1 MHYGKSQ
8 AIGDKS
14 IFIID
19 TAMSVVDGRLYYEYC
34 NKGDS
39 TTSFLRAVDVATGNV
54 LWDHRMRESEGMS
67 WFVDERHLMLCDQ
80 VLDARTGEC
89 LFDFH
94 AVPGMQ
100 ARHWPVPVELDAHR
114 WLVAMEE
121 SSPEGRYLLLDRRT
135 WQGSTLAL
143 GLQGAFVLEGAVY
156 GWIVHPERSEL
167 RRWHETDGH
176 TEHVL
181 WVDSARDLYSP
192 AIAGAWAV
200 FGPGSR
206 DHVDID
212 APWLRIHPCSGEVLA
227 ITPPVQPDDERRHVH
242 AQRAAHR
249 DGVVYF
255 CFARQG
261 MYGYDI
267 RSNRFGPC
275 LSPTHVSAPQ
285 CHAGVLYGIQDR
297 HEDGMERAY
306 LVAVDPDTGAPLWET
321 PCSSRNYRHLSVSEC
336 GVFLGIAGG
345 KIQHLPPAGRRRST
359 PTAEPAKRAKRAE
372 SAKSAKAATGPVRTV
387 PPESPYAHM
396 LDDMPTLL
404 DALQARACA
413 QSPNS
418 TLTAVAV
425 SKPWAMVAC
434 IEYGEDPDFPH
445 LRLLDLQT
453 DAWIALDC
461 NDLIDAPMIEG
472 ITFVDGQDGQLDLLL
487 HDGGRHTI
495 HIDLPARTV
504 RWNAEQA

>member
-121 SSPEGRYLLLDRRT
+121 SSPEGRYLLLDRRN

-181 WVDSARDLYSP
+181 WVDSARNLYSP

-275 LSPTHVSAPQ
+275 LSPTHVSAP
-285 CHAGVLYGIQDR
+285 
-297 HEDGMERAY
+297 
-306 LVAVDPDTGAPLWET
+306 
-321 PCSSRNYRHLSVSEC
+321 
-336 GVFLGIAGG
+336 
-345 KIQHLPPAGRRRST
+345 
-359 PTAEPAKRAKRAE
+359 
-372 SAKSAKAATGPVRTV
+372 
-387 PPESPYAHM
+387 
-396 LDDMPTLL
+396 
-404 DALQARACA
+404 
-413 QSPNS
+413 
-418 TLTAVAV
+418 
-425 SKPWAMVAC
+425 
-434 IEYGEDPDFPH
+434 
-445 LRLLDLQT
+445 
-453 DAWIALDC
+453 
-461 NDLIDAPMIEG
+461 
-472 ITFVDGQDGQLDLLL
+472 
-487 HDGGRHTI
+487 
-495 HIDLPARTV
+495 
-504 RWNAEQA
+504 